1 MNTTIKNHRF
11 YLLFFPLGHMAVDWG
26 GGAILLLAPAIAIA
40 YDLSA
45 LQVGILLTSM
55 ELGAG
60 IAYAPAGM
68 LGDRIKRRGFLLL
81 LSFWWVAIGFFI
93 ASFAP
98 NYWSLV
104 ALITVAIV
112 GVAAWHPV
120 ATGVMVEQMSD
131 RKAQALGIHAIG
143 GTISHVLAP
152 LSVGFLLI
160 YFDWREVLKISAI
173 PALVVGVSLIWLRR
187 RIPDSTGEKIGKSDL
202 RNIWEAWR
210 TPLGVITAL
219 MLGTYQTSFVALQAM
234 TPLFLV
240 REHEFSIALTSVV
253 FAGMLTGGAI
263 LSPLIGRASDTI
275 GRKPVAA
282 AALFGAGIMAIV
294 AAFAT
299 SGLLLVGGLI
309 ISGTLIVCV
318 RSVML
323 ASAVDVTSGRESTA
337 LGLAFTIMDGVGA
350 LGAIAAGAIGT
361 NDLRLAIGFAGFAAI
376 VALVFAFL
384 LPSKSLSL
392 KKSTV

>member
-1 MNTTIKNHRF
+1 MCIR
-11 YLLFFPLGHMAVDWG
+11 
-26 GGAILLLAPAIAIA
+26 
-40 YDLSA
+40 
-45 LQVGILLTSM
+45 
-55 ELGAG
+55 
-60 IAYAPAGM
+60 
-68 LGDRIKRRGFLLL
+68 DR
-81 LSFWWVAIGFFI
+81 
-93 ASFAP
+93 
-98 NYWSLV
+98 
-104 ALITVAIV
+104 
-112 GVAAWHPV
+112 
-120 ATGVMVEQMSD
+120 
-131 RKAQALGIHAIG
+131 
-143 GTISHVLAP
+143 
-152 LSVGFLLI
+152 
-160 YFDWREVLKISAI
+160 
-173 PALVVGVSLIWLRR
+173 SLIWLRK
-187 RIPDSTGEKIGKSDL
+187 RIPDSKGEKISKSDL

-392 KKSTV
+392 Q